1 MTGLM
6 NQRRNMAL
14 FSVALL
20 WLHVPLILALA
31 WFYPESDTVGAVSLA
46 GFAALAASLAVWR
59 DPTGLSA
66 RSVVA
71 VAFVMTVSALVYD
84 MRGSVWQIDMHM
96 YYFAA
101 LAMLAGFA
109 CPVTILLGAGA
120 TAVHHLVLNFAL
132 PAAVF
137 PGGGDLG
144 RVVLHAVIVVLETGV
159 LVWMVTRLG
168 QALRT
173 SETALHEVRLA
184 QAENERLAAG
194 REEERQ
200 AAERRRRDDMMALAA
215 AFQQGVGS
223 VSASLRQVSEQVRH
237 EAEALARTAEET
249 RTDAGASA
257 SSAEEVSAGVQ
268 SVATASDELTAS
280 IGEISRQIASASRMT
295 DDANQQARAVAV
307 AVEALSRGAAQVGD
321 VVQLIQAIASQTNLL
336 ALNATIEAARAGEA
350 GRGFAIVAA
359 EVKGLAGQ
367 TENATVEITARI
379 GEIQEATRSAVDAIG
394 RITGA
399 VSSIDQVTSTI
410 ASAVEEQSAATREIA
425 ATAQLVA
432 TGVAA
437 TAQGIQGVGRAADH
451 TGDGAGRVRSFAND
465 LMTEVRS
472 LDGQVHDFVRQLR
485 A

>member
-1 MTGLM
+1 MNGLM
-6 NQRRNMAL
+6 HQRRNMAL

-20 WLHVPLILALA
+20 WSHVPLILALG
-31 WFYPESDTVGAVSLA
+31 WLSPGGDTVGAVSLA
-46 GFAALAASLAVWR
+46 GIAALCASLAVWR
-59 DPTGLSA
+59 DPAGLSA
-66 RSVVA
+66 RGVVA
-71 VAFVMTVSALVYD
+71 IALVMVVSALVYD
-84 MRGSVWQIDMHM
+84 MRDSAWQIDLHM

-101 LAMLAGFA
+101 LAILAGFA
-109 CPVTILLGAGA
+109 CPATVLLGAGA
-120 TAVHHLVLNFAL
+120 TAAHHLVLNFAM

-137 PGGGDLG
+137 PGGGDFW

-159 LVWMVTRLG
+159 LVWLVSWLG
-168 QALRT
+168 QALQR
-173 SETALHEVRLA
+173 SETALDEVRRA

-215 AFQQGVGS
+215 AFEQGVGS
-223 VSASLRQVSEQVRH
+223 VSASIRKVSEQVRH
-237 EAEALARTAEET
+237 EAGALARTADET
-249 RTDAGASA
+249 RTGAGASA
-257 SSAEEVSAGVQ
+257 ASAEEVSAGVRG
-268 SVATASDELTAS
+268 VATASDELTAS
-280 IGEISRQIASASRMT
+280 ISEIGRQIASASRMT
-295 DDANQQARAVAV
+295 DDASQQARSVAA
-307 AVEALSRGAAQVGD
+307 AVEALSRGADQVGD

-379 GEIQEATRSAVDAIG
+379 GEIQQATQAAVEAIG

-399 VSSIDQVTSTI
+399 VSSIDEVTSTI

-432 TGVAA
+432 SGVAA
-437 TAQGIQGVGRAADH
+437 AAEGIQGVGRAADH
-451 TGDGAGRVRSFAND
+451 TGGGAGRVRSFAND
-465 LMTEVRS
+465 LMTEVEG
-472 LDGQVHDFVRQLR
+472 LDGQVSDFIRQLR

>member
-1 MTGLM
+1 MR
-6 NQRRNMAL
+6 QRRNMAL

-20 WLHVPLILALA
+20 WSHVPLILAMGWLS
-31 WFYPESDTVGAVSLA
+31 PGGDTVGAVTLA
-46 GFAALAASLAVWR
+46 GFAALCASLAVWR
-59 DPTGLSA
+59 DPAGLSA
-66 RSVVA
+66 RGVIA
-71 VAFVMTVSALVYD
+71 IAFVMTVSALVYH
-84 MRGSVWQIDMHM
+84 MRDSAWQIDMHM

-101 LAMLAGFA
+101 LAILAGFA
-109 CPVTILLGAGA
+109 CPATILVGAGA
-120 TAVHHLVLNFAL
+120 TAVHHLVLNFAT

-137 PGGGDLG
+137 PGGGDFW

-159 LVWMVTRLG
+159 LVWMVGWLG
-168 QALRT
+168 QALQK
-173 SETALHEVRLA
+173 SETALEEVHRA

-200 AAERRRRDDMMALAA
+200 ASERRRRDDMMTLAA
-215 AFQQGVGS
+215 AFEQGVGS
-223 VSASLRQVSEQVRH
+223 VTANLRQVSEQVRQ

-249 RTDAGASA
+249 RTDAGTSA

-280 IGEISRQIASASRMT
+280 IGEISRQIAGASRMT
-295 DDANQQARAVAV
+295 DDASQQARSVTV
-307 AVEALSRGAAQVGD
+307 AVEALSRGADQVGN
-321 VVQLIQAIASQTNLL
+321 VVRLIQAIASQTNLL

-367 TENATVEITARI
+367 TENATVEIAARI
-379 GEIQEATRSAVDAIG
+379 GEIQEATRSAVEAIG

-399 VSSIDQVTSTI
+399 VSSIDEVTSTI

-432 TGVAA
+432 SGVAA
-437 TAQGIQGVGRAADH
+437 AAQGIQGVGRGADH

-465 LMTEVRS
+465 LMTEVEG